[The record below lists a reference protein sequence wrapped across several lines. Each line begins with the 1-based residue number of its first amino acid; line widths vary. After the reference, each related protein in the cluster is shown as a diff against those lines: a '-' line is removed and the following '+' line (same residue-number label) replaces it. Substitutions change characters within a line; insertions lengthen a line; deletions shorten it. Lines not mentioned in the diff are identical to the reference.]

1 MIIQTDKKAKPGRE
15 NMSRLKQKI
24 KSSGMK
30 QYEISSRTGINYK
43 TVNRQCRD
51 GIRTTRVARRY
62 AKVLK
67 CHPLDLLEY

>member
-1 MIIQTDKKAKPGRE
+1 
-15 NMSRLKQKI
+15 MSRLRKKI
-24 KSSGMK
+24 KARGLT
-30 QYEISSRTGINYK
+30 QEEISRQTRIDSK

-62 AKVLK
+62 AEVLK